1 MTLQEA
7 IMDKNRPLSVPPQ
20 QWMQYEQAKEYEE
33 QQVIENQIKRIVAV
47 EQNQDDEDISNINVD
62 SEQKLQISIEKMILG
77 CRMSMKV
84 LQELDRKNA
93 TPSQREFYNTTK
105 NIINNAIAPYLAD
118 ILKARKKLYKGEE

>member
-20 QWMQYEQAKEYEE
+20 QWMQYEQAKQYEE

-118 ILKARKKLYKGEE
+118 ILKARKKLYKGE